1 VLQVG
6 VLSVEHPMAEML
18 GLGSLTAGGGNV
30 MNAWSEYLRGQAV
43 IADRYAKTMTRLRPS
58 RSSPISP
65 RASAMTPT
73 DENPLQILMAPRTAL
88 LRIPASPLCA

>member
-1 VLQVG
+1 M
-6 VLSVEHPMAEML
+6 EHPLAEML

-30 MNAWSEYLRGQAV
+30 MNAWSEYLGGQAV